1 MVAYLTKLRTSTEA
15 YVDRLKRRF
24 HFPSCLSI
32 TNQDKPGT
40 TVRRVYTR
48 SHSDLDIYVESSCAI
63 CTEIVR
69 ETWSKLGRKVLN
81 AQVKIER
88 AIEKALLSDGYSRDE
103 LSQRSKRDERRTLLF
118 YRTGKLLSMK
128 TYDSY
133 VKEVELGTHRSQP
146 YKVLINA
153 ISSSNL
159 FLKKV
164 KKIKR
169 WERG

>member
-1 MVAYLTKLRTSTEA
+1 M
-15 YVDRLKRRF
+15 
-24 HFPSCLSI
+24 
-32 TNQDKPGT
+32 
-40 TVRRVYTR
+40 
-48 SHSDLDIYVESSCAI
+48 
-63 CTEIVR
+63 
-69 ETWSKLGRKVLN
+69 LN

-103 LSQRSKRDERRTLLF
+103 LSQRNKRDEIRGFLF
-118 YRTGKLLSMK
+118 YRNGKLLSMK

-169 WERG
+169 WELGRQWEQWGGRR